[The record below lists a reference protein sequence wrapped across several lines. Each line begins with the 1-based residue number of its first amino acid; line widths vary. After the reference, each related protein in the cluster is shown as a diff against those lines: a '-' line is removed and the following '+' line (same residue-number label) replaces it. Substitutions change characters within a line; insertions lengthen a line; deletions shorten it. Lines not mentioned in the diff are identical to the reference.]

1 MTLIDRV
8 FARAHENLRK
18 RVRQVEEVA
27 DTPISA
33 LDAEPLKDPVAQDRV
48 YTDEIIRLR
57 EEEELVDAGF
67 TDGWEAG
74 RRQRKPGTKRK
85 DPVDLY
91 Q

>member
-1 MTLIDRV
+1 MTLAERV
-8 FARAHENLRK
+8 FARARQTIRD
-18 RVRQVEEVA
+18 RVRKDIPIDVTPVFNRGVA
-27 DTPISA
+27 QTPQI
-33 LDAEPLKDPVAQDRV
+33 QDRV

-57 EEEELVDAGF
+57 EEEEQIDAGF

-74 RRQRKPGTKRK
+74 QRQRKPGTKRK